1 MAHIALYRTWRP
13 QAFRDIVGQKH
24 ITQTLQNSLREGRLT
39 HAYLFNGP
47 RGTGKTTAAKILAK
61 AVNCERGPAEEP
73 CNECSACRR
82 ITEGAVMDVVEIDAA
97 SNRGVE
103 EIRDIREK
111 VKYAPT
117 EVRQK
122 VYIIDEVHMLTTEA
136 FNALLK
142 TLEEPPAHVMFV
154 LATTEPHRLPATIIS
169 RCQRFDFRRVPLDE
183 QVSRLAY
190 ICGEEGVTAEPEA
203 LQYVARLSDGGM
215 RDALSL
221 LDQVIAYTG
230 NNVTLQEVL
239 GITGGI
245 GLEQFGRLAEAIV
258 NRDAGTALACIEQL
272 MQEGKSAEKSIENLL
287 YYFRDALLL
296 KLVPHAEE
304 WTDRITDPAAFRRM
318 IEPFSNDRLFQCIDV
333 LNHFQA
339 EMKYSAQPQTIFEV
353 AVLKLCSSPEAADSE
368 AQSAAPA
375 PGREAGGDI
384 AALNRK
390 IAQLEQKLDQLLKNG
405 PATPPAASKEVA
417 QRTAAPSPSRS
428 PSAAVA
434 SKLGVKLDPYVP
446 FAGSAGHKQLL
457 GKWGQVMQQVKERKI
472 MVHAWL
478 VDGEPVAATDEEVLL
493 AFKSAM
499 HRETTEKPAHK
510 ELIEQV
516 IHELL
521 GQPYKLV
528 TAMLK
533 DWKEAQQAGP
543 AEQPEAM
550 RMEEPGASEPED
562 DVVLEAIK
570 LFGQDLVVVK
580 E

>member
-1 MAHIALYRTWRP
+1 MAHIALYRIWRP
-13 QAFRDIVGQKH
+13 QAFRDIVGQRH
-24 ITQTLQNSLREGRLT
+24 ITQTLQNSLREGRLS

-61 AVNCERGPAEEP
+61 AVNCENGPAEEP

-142 TLEEPPAHVMFV
+142 TLEEPPGHVMFI

-169 RCQRFDFRRVPLDE
+169 RCQRFDFRRVPLEE
-183 QVSRLAY
+183 QVSRLSY
-190 ICGEEGVTAEPEA
+190 ICGQENVTAEPEA

-230 NNVTLQEVL
+230 NHVTLQEVL

-245 GLEQFGRLAEAIV
+245 GLEQFGRLAEAV
-258 NRDAGTALACIEQL
+258 ANRDAGAALACIEQL
-272 MQEGKSAEKSIENLL
+272 MQEGKSAEKCMENLL
-287 YYFRDALLL
+287 YYFRDALML
-296 KLVPHAEE
+296 KLVPNADE
-304 WTDRITDPAAFRRM
+304 WTDRITDPAAFRGM
-318 IEPFSNDRLFQCIDV
+318 IASFPNEQLFHIIDV
-333 LNHFQA
+333 LNHYQT
-339 EMKYSAQPQTIFEV
+339 EMKYAAQPQTIFEV
-353 AVLKLCSSPEAADSE
+353 AVLKLCSSPGAAAAAAE
-368 AQSAAPA
+368 PQAQAGAA
-375 PGREAGGDI
+375 GKDGGAEV
-384 AALNRK
+384 AALTRK
-390 IAQLEQKLDQLLKNG
+390 IAQLEQKLEQLMKQGVAAG
-405 PATPPAASKEVA
+405 PAKETSSRPAP
-417 QRTAAPSPSRS
+417 TSRAVS
-428 PSAAVA
+428 SSAAL
-434 SKLGVKLDPYVP
+434 KTGIKLDPYLPHADSPTFRQV
-446 FAGSAGHKQLL
+446 L
-457 GKWGQVMQQVKERKI
+457 GKWGQVLQTVKERKI
-472 MVHAWL
+472 TVHAWL
-478 VDGEPVAATDEEVLL
+478 VDGEPVAATSDTLVL

-516 IHELL
+516 IHELT
-521 GQPYKLV
+521 GQPFKLV
-528 TAMLK
+528 TVMMKEWK
-533 DWKEAQQAGP
+533 DAQSGTV
-543 AEQPEAM
+543 EQPEVM
-550 RMEEPGASEPED
+550 RMEAQDAAPPGD
-562 DVVLEAIK
+562 DVVSEAIK
-570 LFGQDLVVVK
+570 LFGEELVVVK

>member
-24 ITQTLQNSLREGRLT
+24 ITQTLQNSLREERLT

-142 TLEEPPAHVMFV
+142 TLEEPPAHVMFI

-183 QVSRLAY
+183 QVSRLTF
-190 ICGEEGVTAEPEA
+190 ICGEERVTAEPEA

-221 LDQVIAYTG
+221 LDQIIAYTG
-230 NNVTLQEVL
+230 NHVTLQEVL

-245 GLEQFGRLAEAIV
+245 GLEQFGRLAEAVV
-258 NRDAGTALACIEQL
+258 NRDAGAALSCIEL
-272 MQEGKSAEKSIENLL
+272 MMQEGKSAEKSMENLL
-287 YYFRDALLL
+287 YYFRDALML
-296 KLVPHAEE
+296 KLVPNADE
-304 WTDRITDPAAFRRM
+304 WTDRITDAGAFRTM
-318 IEPFSNDRLFQCIDV
+318 IGSFSTERLFHIMDV
-333 LNHFQA
+333 LNHYQA
-339 EMKYSAQPQTIFEV
+339 EMKYSAQPQTLFEV
-353 AVLKLCSSPEAADSE
+353 AILKLCSSQEAAAPQ
-368 AQSAAPA
+368 AQSNEGADKTPNA
-375 PGREAGGDI
+375 EI
-384 AALNRK
+384 ASLNRK
-390 IAQLEQKLDQLLKNG
+390 IVQLEQKLDQLLKTG
-405 PATPPAASKEVA
+405 VA
-417 QRTAAPSPSRS
+417 AAPGKETSARS
-428 PSAAVA
+428 AMANPRVSSGAV
-434 SKLGVKLDPYVP
+434 SLKTGIKLDPYLP
-446 FAGSAGHKQLL
+446 HASSPELKQAL
-457 GKWGQVMQQVKERKI
+457 GKWGQVLQQVKDRRI
-472 MVHAWL
+472 TVHAWL
-478 VDGEPVAATDEEVLL
+478 IDGEPVAATEDALL
-493 AFKSAM
+493 LVFKSAM

-510 ELIEQV
+510 ELVEQV
-516 IHELL
+516 MQELL
-521 GQPYKLV
+521 GKPYKLV
-528 TAMLK
+528 TAMMK
-533 DWKEAQQAGP
+533 DWKEAQAGS
-543 AEQPEAM
+543 AEQPEVM
-550 RMEEPGASEPED
+550 RMEAPDSAQPGD
-562 DVVLEAIK
+562 DIVEEAIK
-570 LFGQDLVVVK
+570 LFGEDLVVVK

>member
-61 AVNCERGPAEEP
+61 AVNCENGPSEEP

-142 TLEEPPAHVMFV
+142 TLEEPPAHVMFI

-183 QVSRLAY
+183 QVSRLTY
-190 ICGEEGVTAEPEA
+190 ICGEENVTAEPEA

-221 LDQVIAYTG
+221 LDQIIAYTG
-230 NNVTLQEVL
+230 NHVTLEEVL

-245 GLEQFGRLAEAIV
+245 GLEQFGRLAEAVV
-258 NRDAGTALACIEQL
+258 NRDAGAALACIEL
-272 MQEGKSAEKSIENLL
+272 MMQAGKSAEKSMENLL
-287 YYFRDALLL
+287 YYFRDALML
-296 KLVPHAEE
+296 KLVPNAEE
-304 WTDRITDPAAFRRM
+304 WTDRITDAGAFRSM
-318 IEPFSNDRLFQCIDV
+318 IGSFSTERLFHIMDV
-333 LNHFQA
+333 LNHYQA

-353 AVLKLCSSPEAADSE
+353 AILKLCTSPE
-368 AQSAAPA
+368 SAAPQQA
-375 PGREAGGDI
+375 QPSAEPDKNASAEI
-384 AALNRK
+384 ASLNRK
-390 IAQLEQKLDQLLKNG
+390 ISQLEQKLDQLLKNG
-405 PATPPAASKEVA
+405 AAALPGKEA
-417 QRTAAPSPSRS
+417 SGRSASPGPR
-428 PSAAVA
+428 A
-434 SKLGVKLDPYVP
+434 SSGTVSLKTGIKLDPYVP
-446 FAGSAGHKQLL
+446 HADSPDLKQVL
-457 GKWGQVMQQVKERKI
+457 GKWGQVLQQVKERRI
-472 MVHAWL
+472 TVHAWL
-478 VDGEPVAATDEEVLL
+478 VDGEPVAATEDALL
-493 AFKSAM
+493 LIFKSAM

-516 IHELL
+516 MQELL
-521 GQPYKLV
+521 GKPYRLV
-528 TAMLK
+528 TAMMK
-533 DWKEAQQAGP
+533 DWKEAQAGSV
-543 AEQPEAM
+543 EQPEVM
-550 RMEEPGASEPED
+550 RMESPDSAQPGD
-562 DVVLEAIK
+562 DIVEEAIK
-570 LFGQDLVVVK
+570 LFGEDLVVVK